1 MESQSPTSTSSKPE
15 RESHSEQESLCETG
29 GPPAG
34 APAAPSRRAALV
46 GALLIL
52 LVALGLRGAHL
63 ASAADTPYPEHLAFL
78 GDAQYYASWSEDI
91 AGGELVGKHSFY
103 MGPLYPY
110 TLGAWSAVSPGDPID
125 ESGERPRYD
134 YGAVFWLQALVDA
147 LSCLLIAWIAA
158 RLLGPWQGLVAGL
171 VAAGLA
177 PYVYYSGLLMP
188 STQGLFLN
196 LLVIALSLEAARR
209 GGRGWW
215 LATGLAIGL
224 AALSKAPAL
233 LLLPGTWL
241 WLALAFRA
249 ESARERALRG
259 AAVALGCLPLV
270 GLATLHNH
278 QADGDRVLITSNA
291 GSNLWIGNGPGASG
305 AHAGVTTEFESAKL
319 DFHRYG
325 HDRPADEPPASEVSR
340 ILTARAVDHMAADPG
355 PAAALLWRKLRLF
368 WSAVE
373 IGTDDHL
380 GFFERYSWPLRLPLP
395 GVGVVAPLAL
405 AGLLLGLR
413 RWREL
418 WPLYAVV
425 ATQAASFTVF
435 LVLSRYRLASVACWI
450 VFALLAGTEGLA
462 AWRGRCWGRLAL
474 GAAGLLLG
482 ALLVHVPIDG
492 MSEARGRANQLYH
505 LAALEEREGGDALA
519 LYGQAAEEVWREGD
533 LSLRQQAVTQ
543 LKLGNGHVVERKLR
557 RAAAAYR
564 LGLERCAEMS
574 AEFRYRAPLE
584 RDLRGRLEF
593 VERTLGPGR

>member
-1 MESQSPTSTSSKPE
+1 M
-15 RESHSEQESLCETG
+15 LG
-29 GPPAG
+29 GVSGAR

-46 GALLIL
+46 AALLIL
-52 LVALGLRGAHL
+52 FAALGLRGAHL
-63 ASAADTPYPEHLAFL
+63 VAAADTPYPEHLAFL
-78 GDAQYYASWSEDI
+78 GDAHYYASWSEGI
-91 AGGELVGKHSFY
+91 ADGELVGKHSFY

-110 TLGAWSAVSPGDPID
+110 TLGAWSALAPGDPI
-125 ESGERPRYD
+125 EGTGKATRYG

-158 RLLGPWQGLVAGL
+158 RLLGRWQGLVAGL
-171 VAAGLA
+171 VAAGMA
-177 PYVYYSGLLMP
+177 PFAYYAGLLMP
-188 STQGLFLN
+188 STQALFLN
-196 LLVIALSLEAARR
+196 LLIVALLLEAARR

-215 LATGLAIGL
+215 LATGVAIGL
-224 AALSKAPAL
+224 AALCKAPAL
-233 LLLPGTWL
+233 LLLPATWL
-241 WLALAFRA
+241 WLALAFR
-249 ESARERALRG
+249 EVPRRERALRA

-278 QADGDRVLITSNA
+278 LADGDSVLITSNA

-355 PAAALLWRKLRLF
+355 AAAALLWRKLRMF

-380 GFFERYSWPLRLPLP
+380 GFFARYSWPLRLPLP

-405 AGLLLGLR
+405 AGMLLGLR

-425 ATQAASFTVF
+425 VTQAASFTVF

-462 AWRGRCWGRLAL
+462 AWRGRQWERLTL
-474 GAAGLLLG
+474 GAAGLLVG
-482 ALLVHVPIDG
+482 ALLVHAPIEG
-492 MSEARGRANQLYH
+492 LGEERGRANQLYH
-505 LAALEEREGGDALA
+505 LAALEEREGREGGEALA
-519 LYGQAAEEVWREGD
+519 LYHQAADEAWREGD
-533 LSLRQQAVTQ
+533 LSLRQEAVTR
-543 LKLGNGHVVERKLR
+543 LKIGNGYVVEQKPR

-564 LGLERCAEMS
+564 LGLARCAEMS
-574 AEFRYRAPLE
+574 AEFRYRVALE
-584 RDLRGRLEF
+584 RDLRARLEF
-593 VERTLGPGR
+593 VERALERAK